1 MKVKELFPLPKDKVL
16 FKLSSFKSVPKET
29 GCYVLTTFDN
39 DILYIGRSDNLF
51 DRFQQHLDN
60 PEKTNPTKEGKTIWF
75 YFTIYDPKN
84 LPKLERTWI
93 NQFDAIH
100 GRLPILNKV
109 NSPVS

>member
-1 MKVKELFPLPKDKVL
+1 MKLEKLIPLPKNKVL
-16 FKLSSFKSVPKET
+16 FELSSFNSVPKET

-39 DILYIGRSDNLF
+39 DILYIGLSDNLF

-60 PEKTNPTKEGKTIWF
+60 PEKTNPTKEGKAIWF

-93 NQFDAIH
+93 NQFAAIH
-100 GRLPILNKV
+100 GRFPILNKV